1 MVPCGLDVSALAI
14 KLQYDFNCHSAITTS
29 EPKIKTLLRSYNAF
43 QLKFTLYQF
52 RRQCCVLFCLETKIS
67 KCFQVTIRQMTNLK
81 EIIFPIAQSTEEI
94 FHVQEDV
101 RRVGLSEQSLSLS
114 FRSMQLQL
122 VSKFK
127 SPSVVRIEV
136 QS

>member
-1 MVPCGLDVSALAI
+1 MVPCGLDGSALAI

-29 EPKIKTLLRSYNAF
+29 EPKIKTLLSSYNAS
-43 QLKFTLYQF
+43 QLKCTLYQF
-52 RRQCCVLFCLETKIS
+52 QRQCCLLFRLETKIS

-94 FHVQEDV
+94 FHIQEDI
-101 RRVGLSEQSLSLS
+101 RRVGLSKQSLSLS
-114 FRSMQLQL
+114 FRSMRLQL

-127 SPSVVRIEV
+127 SPSVVRTEV
-136 QS
+136 GS